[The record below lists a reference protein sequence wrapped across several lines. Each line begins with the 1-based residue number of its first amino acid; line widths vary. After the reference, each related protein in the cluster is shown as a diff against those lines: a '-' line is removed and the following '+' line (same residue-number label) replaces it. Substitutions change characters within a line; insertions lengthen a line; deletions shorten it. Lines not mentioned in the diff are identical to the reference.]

1 MIMYIIN
8 YILYGASAEMHLSK
22 FSLFYEIL
30 THFYSK
36 LAQNKPSKVHKSLK
50 ITKKQKILCKKI
62 VFFTKKKD
70 LTQIWSRSAG
80 SSRGMSYEDI
90 KLELEISSQHTIVDW
105 MQFCR
110 DICVEYFVRNPMRIG
125 GEGRIVEIDESLF
138 SKRKYN
144 RGRIVPQ
151 QWIFGG
157 YDRESK
163 KGFLIP
169 VPDRTASTLLAV
181 FREYI
186 LSGTIIYSDQWA
198 AYSGIAGFEGMNY
211 THHTVCH
218 DRNFV
223 DPETGV
229 HTNGIEGLWS
239 RAKSKIKAMHGT
251 SRDLI
256 LVYIAEYMFKLM
268 FPNDAFGQFWQC
280 FSDQYNL
287 VE

>member
-1 MIMYIIN
+1 MYARALYRIFKVKWIGKVYFPTHVLFIIN
-8 YILYGASAEMHLSK
+8 TVIRG
-22 FSLFYEIL
+22 
-30 THFYSK
+30 
-36 LAQNKPSKVHKSLK
+36 VHDNVRTCV
-50 ITKKQKILCKKI
+50 IQ
-62 VFFTKKKD
+62 
-70 LTQIWSRSAG
+70 
-80 SSRGMSYEDI
+80 YEDI
-90 KLELEISSQHTIVDW
+90 KLELEISSKHTIVDW

-110 DICVEYFVRNPMRIG
+110 DICVEYFVRNPMEIG
-125 GEGRIVEIDESLF
+125 GEGRMVEIDESLF
-138 SKRKYN
+138 AKRKYN
-144 RGRIVPQ
+144 RGRIGPQ

-157 YDRESK
+157 YERESK

-181 FREYI
+181 MREYI
-186 LSGTIIYSDQWA
+186 LPGTIIYSDKWA
-198 AYSGIAGFEGMNY
+198 AYSGIAGLEGMNY

-256 LVYIAEYMFKLM
+256 LEYIAEYMFKLM
-268 FPNDAFGQFWQC
+268 FPNDTFGQFWQC
-280 FSDQYNL
+280 VSDQYNL

>member
-1 MIMYIIN
+1 
-8 YILYGASAEMHLSK
+8 
-22 FSLFYEIL
+22 
-30 THFYSK
+30 
-36 LAQNKPSKVHKSLK
+36 
-50 ITKKQKILCKKI
+50 
-62 VFFTKKKD
+62 
-70 LTQIWSRSAG
+70 
-80 SSRGMSYEDI
+80 MSYKDI

-110 DICVEYFVRNPMRIG
+110 DICVECFVRNPMRIG

-138 SKRKYN
+138 ATRKYN
-144 RGRIVPQ
+144 RGRIVQQ

-157 YDRESK
+157 YNRESK

-181 FREYI
+181 IREYI
-186 LSGTIIYSDQWA
+186 LPGTSIYSDQWA
-198 AYSGIAGFEGMNY
+198 AYSGIACLERMNY
-211 THHTVCH
+211 THHTVCL

-239 RAKSKIKAMHGT
+239 RAKSKIEAMHGT

-256 LVYIAEYMFKLM
+256 LEYSKK
-268 FPNDAFGQFWQC
+268 
-280 FSDQYNL
+280 
-287 VE
+287 

>member
-1 MIMYIIN
+1 
-8 YILYGASAEMHLSK
+8 
-22 FSLFYEIL
+22 
-30 THFYSK
+30 
-36 LAQNKPSKVHKSLK
+36 
-50 ITKKQKILCKKI
+50 
-62 VFFTKKKD
+62 
-70 LTQIWSRSAG
+70 
-80 SSRGMSYEDI
+80 MSYEDI
-90 KLELEISSQHTIVDW
+90 KLELEISSWHTIVDW

-110 DICVEYFVRNPMRIG
+110 DIFVEYFVRNPMHIA

-138 SKRKYN
+138 AKRKHN

-181 FREYI
+181 IREYI
-186 LSGTIIYSDQWA
+186 LPGAIIYSDQWA
-198 AYSGIAGFEGMNY
+198 AYSGITDLEGMNY

-239 RAKSKIKAMHGT
+239 RAKSKIKAMHG
-251 SRDLI
+251 S
-256 LVYIAEYMFKLM
+256 
-268 FPNDAFGQFWQC
+268 
-280 FSDQYNL
+280 S
-287 VE
+287 

>member
-1 MIMYIIN
+1 
-8 YILYGASAEMHLSK
+8 
-22 FSLFYEIL
+22 
-30 THFYSK
+30 
-36 LAQNKPSKVHKSLK
+36 
-50 ITKKQKILCKKI
+50 
-62 VFFTKKKD
+62 
-70 LTQIWSRSAG
+70 
-80 SSRGMSYEDI
+80 MSYEDI

-110 DICVEYFVRNPMRIG
+110 DICVEYFVRNPMHIG
-125 GEGRIVEIDESLF
+125 GEGRIVEIDGSL
-138 SKRKYN
+138 SAKRKYN

-169 VPDRTASTLLAV
+169 VPDRTASTILAV
-181 FREYI
+181 IREYI
-186 LSGTIIYSDQWA
+186 LPGTIIYSDQWA
-198 AYSGIAGFEGMNY
+198 AYNGIAGLEGMNY

-239 RAKSKIKAMHGT
+239 RAKSKIKTMHGT
-251 SRDLI
+251 TRDPI
-256 LVYIAEYMFKLM
+256 LEYIAEYMFSSQIK
-268 FPNDAFGQFWQC
+268 NQSNARNYSR
-280 FSDQYNL
+280 SDSGIHS
-287 VE
+287 